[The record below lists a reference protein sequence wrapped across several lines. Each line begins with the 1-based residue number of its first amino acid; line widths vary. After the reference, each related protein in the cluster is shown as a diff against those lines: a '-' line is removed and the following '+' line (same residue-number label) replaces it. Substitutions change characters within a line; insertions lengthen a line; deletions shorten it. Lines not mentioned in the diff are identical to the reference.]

1 MAGQTRGPASNTAA
15 RAMPVGGQTAVTCS
29 ATKARLSPSFEAPP
43 YAAVVPSAIARKRR
57 SRGPASRVMLVD
69 SGVRAITPLR
79 GAGYFWYRSR
89 ASGGRTSAPE
99 NSTVR
104 TISTLL
110 FRPSPWQ
117 PIAARVGFPRSP

>member
-1 MAGQTRGPASNTAA
+1 MTNGKIVYSRGWLLIRLPKPANRPTRA
-15 RAMPVGGQTAVTCS
+15 RARS
-29 ATKARLSPSFEAPP
+29 KA
-43 YAAVVPSAIARKRR
+43 AASTIR
-57 SRGPASRVMLVD
+57 D

-79 GAGYFWYRSR
+79 VAGYFWYRSR

-110 FRPSPWQ
+110 FRPRPWQ